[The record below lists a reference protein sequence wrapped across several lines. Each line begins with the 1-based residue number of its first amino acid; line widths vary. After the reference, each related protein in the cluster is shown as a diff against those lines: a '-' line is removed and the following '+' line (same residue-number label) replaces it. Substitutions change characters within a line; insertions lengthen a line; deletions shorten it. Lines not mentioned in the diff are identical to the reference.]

1 MPHRASGGRGARARA
16 RGAHS
21 PAPLHASVRSQTLA
35 YIGRAVALRLEVDD
49 PPVPEHVRAS
59 LPQRV
64 HQVCELALSHAEQQ
78 ASLAQAAE
86 HAVDDASG
94 MQL

>member
-1 MPHRASGGRGARARA
+1 M
-16 RGAHS
+16 
-21 PAPLHASVRSQTLA
+21 
-35 YIGRAVALRLEVDD
+35 
-49 PPVPEHVRAS
+49 PEHVRAS